1 MTDDKRRTLQAL
13 SQDLTRVAMGRYRGQ
28 TKMAD
33 SFAIEAKKR
42 LAEYPDFVFADQ
54 ILHALD
60 SRAERSAEDLLM
72 YATLT
77 RNRASVVNISE
88 AVE

>member
-28 TKMAD
+28 AKMAD

-42 LAEYPDFVFADQ
+42 LAEYPDFIFANQ
-54 ILHALD
+54 ITMALD
-60 SRAERSAEDLLM
+60 SSAERSAEDLLM

-77 RNRASVVNISE
+77 RNRASV
-88 AVE
+88 